1 MGLTSSLQIGRSAL
15 TASQVAL
22 QVTGNNFANASTPG
36 YSRQLIALAPTQ
48 DARYG
53 GYILGRGVGVAGITR
68 QVDQALQARLWTG
81 TSAEQFAS
89 TASATLAQVEATL
102 NELTDN
108 DLSSELG
115 RFFDAWS
122 ELINSPD
129 RDGNRSLVIQQGR
142 TLASQMRAMRSD
154 LNTLKAQ
161 LDGQLG
167 ASVVEADNL
176 LRQIADLNTTIVQA
190 EGGSATANGLRD
202 QRDALVGELS
212 KLLDISVVEQP
223 SGALDVLVGS
233 TPVVLAGV
241 SRGVELRRDTV
252 GGVVQLS
259 VGLKSDGTQL
269 EISSGS
275 IGALLDQR
283 DVTIDATIERLDQLA
298 SQLIF
303 QLNRVHSAGYSK
315 TPLTTLTGTQ
325 RVPGADPTRA
335 LNDPGNAT
343 FGNLPFE
350 AVNGGFLVT
359 VTNQTTGSSETIRI
373 EVDLDGIDSTG
384 AAGFGDDSSV
394 ASIAAALDAIDNI
407 SATVQP
413 DGTLKIDAG
422 EGYDFSFSEDSS
434 GALAVLGLN
443 TFFTGSD
450 ATDIAV
456 RDVLHTQPGLLATG
470 RVVDGEPDDNAA
482 ARSILGLRDAANES
496 LGGQSI
502 LNSWLDAA
510 QNVGANSAT
519 AANRADATRLVRESL
534 DAQRQSVSGVS
545 IDEESINLLNYQR
558 QYQGAARFISVIDE
572 LTQTLMGLVG

>member
-283 DVTIDATIERLDQLA
+283 DVTIDATIDRLDQLA

-325 RVPGADPTRA
+325 RVPAADTTRA
-335 LNDPGNAT
+335 FNDPGNAT